1 MIMTTINDVA
11 HLAKVSTAT
20 VSRVLHDTGNVKQAT
35 RNRVLK
41 AVEALD
47 YQPNILARQFR
58 RKETRSIV
66 VVFPDI
72 TSPFYSKV
80 LLGIEDVAHRYNYQV
95 LLGDSRN
102 DPEREYQYLDL
113 LKQKQVDGMILLTS
127 RIGQA
132 DMAEI
137 ASQFPIVLAG
147 DYIEGLQVP
156 TVSIDNISGARKIT
170 DHLISLGHERMAFFS
185 GPMDRNFSKD
195 RWKGFRQA
203 LANHDLQV
211 YEGYILEG
219 NYTIDSG
226 YALLLRILDL
236 DPRPT
241 AVFASNDQMAVGAIK
256 AAQDMGLR
264 VPEDLAIVGF
274 DDIDMASICE
284 PELTTIA
291 QPKHGIGEQ
300 AMELLIQ
307 QMMNIPLAK
316 PHVLLDGKLIIRE
329 SCGKRL

>member
-1 MIMTTINDVA
+1 MTTINDVA

-41 AVEALD
+41 AVEALN

-80 LLGIEDVAHRYNYQV
+80 LLGIEDVARRYNYQV

-102 DPEREYQYLDL
+102 DPEREFQYLDL

-147 DYIEGLQVP
+147 DYFEGLQVP
-156 TVSIDNISGARKIT
+156 MVSIDNISGARKIT
-170 DHLISLGHERMAFFS
+170 DHLISLGHERIAFFS

-211 YEGYILEG
+211 YEGCILEG

-226 YALLLRILDL
+226 YALLSRTLDL

-256 AAQDMGLR
+256 AALDKGLR

-300 AMELLIQ
+300 AMELLIK